1 MMKNKTIGKLG
12 YNLITERFGIL
23 SKMDLWEV
31 DGLHCGSSFE
41 VLVNDEW
48 VADRI
53 EMSKGKYYLVN
64 SKISDDDLEGLKVRF

>member
-1 MMKNKTIGKLG
+1 MMKNKIIGKLG

-31 DGLHCGSSFE
+31 DGLHCGASFE
-41 VLVNDEW
+41 VFVNDEW

-64 SKISDDDLEGLKVRF
+64 SKIIDDDLEGLKVRF